1 MDRAAAPWPQ
11 SLRRV
16 SSGPRG
22 CVGTAPRLRI
32 ARLSSM
38 TGSRPGLRIGFVPGA
53 TPDKWARRWREQ
65 FPTTP
70 LELVP
75 VEVIDQERLLADGS
89 IDMCLARPPVDPDLH
104 HVLALYDE
112 VPVVVLPKDHPATL
126 DREVTLADLADEQ
139 LIQDPV
145 DVPGWDAVNTVERL
159 AWPPMSTAEA
169 VEVVASG
176 TGIVILPMSVARLHH
191 RKDVAHV
198 SVADGPVWSMALVWR
213 RERDDDW
220 TQRFVGVVRGRTA
233 RSSRH

>member
-1 MDRAAAPWPQ
+1 MDSPP
-11 SLRRV
+11 
-16 SSGPRG
+16 
-22 CVGTAPRLRI
+22 
-32 ARLSSM
+32 
-38 TGSRPGLRIGFVPGA
+38 PGLRIGFVPGA

-65 FPTTP
+65 FRRAP

-75 VEVIDQERLLADGS
+75 VEFGDQERLLADGS
-89 IDMCLARPPVDPDLH
+89 IDMCLARPPVDREVH

-126 DREVTLADLADEQ
+126 DEEVSLADLADEQ
-139 LIQDPV
+139 LIQDPAE
-145 DVPGWDAVNTVERL
+145 VPGWEAMSTVERL

-176 TGIVILPMSVARLHH
+176 TGIVILPMSLARLHH

-198 SVADGPVWSMALVWR
+198 PVTDGPISSIALVWR